1 MLSNNSDNNI
11 YIYVIIVV
19 IVFFIFILPMIDK
32 QNKKEMFQINELFT
46 DIVKIDT
53 NKCSKQCCKFT
64 QWPVPFN
71 IIDPNVDKKDLD
83 KYIPTNINCNN
94 GAGGGCV
101 CITKDDYQ
109 YLSDKGN
116 NA

>member
-1 MLSNNSDNNI
+1 MSLNSDNNMYL
-11 YIYVIIVV
+11 YIIIVV
-19 IVFFIFILPMIDK
+19 IVFFVFVLPMIDK
-32 QNKKEMFQINELFT
+32 QNKKEMFEIYESFS
-46 DIVKIDT
+46 DIVKVDA

-71 IIDPNVDKKDLD
+71 TSDPKVDNSEFD
-83 KYIPTNINCNN
+83 KYIPSNLNCNN
-94 GAGGGCV
+94 GSGGGCV